1 MIYYS
6 YESFKEDTLSLIEQS
21 REYKPDVI
29 VAIARGGL
37 MLGQL
42 MGYGLDVRNI
52 QTIRAES
59 YDEQV
64 QREGVTVVGE
74 CDLQEARRILIVD
87 DIVDSG
93 KTLQAILDYL
103 DASAPRAEIRSASLF
118 YKTSASVQP
127 DFTVRE
133 ATEWIEFF
141 WERDFHRTL

>member
-21 REYKPDVI
+21 REYKPDAI

-42 MGYGLDVRNI
+42 MGYGLDVRNV

-64 QREGVTVVGE
+64 QREGVTIVGE
-74 CDLQEARRILIVD
+74 CDLQDAKRILIVD

-93 KTLQAILDYL
+93 NTLQAVLDYL
-103 DASAPRAEIRSASLF
+103 GVSAPKAERRSASLF
-118 YKTSASVQP
+118 YKSSAGVQP

-133 ATEWIEFF
+133 AIEWIEFF
-141 WERDFHRTL
+141 WERDYA